1 MGDGDGTNEVGAQL
15 AERVFAG
22 EERWGWEYVEP
33 AALIPHPSSSS
44 PPVWTEPSNP
54 RAGGRAAQGGK
65 RSGRGVGCAIL
76 LVIGFWVFAG
86 AAYGGT
92 LLIALALAFSLG
104 PLSRAAARSAARR
117 RREGLMKEYQDR
129 VAAWQRVIAEHDA
142 QQRLLAVSVD
152 VWYPLTLDSRPS
164 RIDVFGGTGNGWASL
179 LTTVCGPLL
188 GTGQAVLV
196 LDFSQQSVALELAVL
211 AAHRDVPVAHAPLPA
226 ATVTADLLAGSTP
239 EELGECFAEA
249 LQSMR
254 PDGAEIDLHTIDAEL
269 IETTARALAAPV
281 TYARLAAGL
290 RVLLRIYEPGE
301 DGGPL
306 STDEVTGLT
315 RAIDLVGQ
323 GERVQ
328 NELRYVRGLM
338 ESMAK
343 APAQTGVLADPAA
356 LWQPGQLA
364 VLATDDLV
372 ERRKDLTDRITFF
385 QLLHQLRQRRFTA
398 GAGMLVIAGA
408 DRLGRNAL
416 ESMAR
421 QARSAGIRLMLLFE
435 HLREDT
441 VKIVGGS
448 DSATILMRIGNGN
461 EARDAAQFVGQG
473 YKFIVNQLT
482 KQVGETLTE
491 GRGSSYG
498 EQDGA
503 STSDGFN
510 KSGSLSHSGFLNSTS
525 GRSWGTSKTF
535 TTSLSRSWQETVN
548 TSTARST
555 TQGENLSRVYEFTVE
570 PTQLQALPTTAMVVV
585 EAGPGGRRAVFADCN
600 PGITGLPRLSAVPW
614 PALT

>member
-1 MGDGDGTNEVGAQL
+1 MGDENGTDKVGAQL
-15 AERVFAG
+15 AGRVFTG

-33 AALIPHPSSSS
+33 AAMVPHHLASKA
-44 PPVWTEPSNP
+44 PVWTEP
-54 RAGGRAAQGGK
+54 AAPK
-65 RSGRGVGCAIL
+65 ARNRSGQGNERSGKGIGCGIL
-76 LVIGFWVFAG
+76 LVVGITLFGDARAG
-86 AAYGGT
+86 LA
-92 LLIALALAFSLG
+92 LLIILTLIFTLG

-117 RREGLMKEYQDR
+117 RRERLVKEYQDR
-129 VAAWQRVIAEHDA
+129 VAAWQLVIAEHDA
-142 QQRLLAVSVD
+142 QQRLLAAGVD
-152 VWYPLTLDSRPS
+152 IWYPLRLESRPS

-188 GTGQAVLV
+188 GAGQAVLV

-211 AAHRDVPVAHAPLPA
+211 AAHRDVPVTHAPLPA

-239 EELGECFAEA
+239 EELGECLAEA

-254 PDGAEIDLHTIDAEL
+254 PDGAEVDLHTIDADL

-301 DGGPL
+301 DGSPL
-306 STDEVTGLT
+306 STDEVTALT

-343 APAQTGVLADPAA
+343 APAQAGVLADPAA

-372 ERRKDLTDRITFF
+372 ERRKDLTDRIAFF

-398 GAGMLVIAGA
+398 GGMLVIAGA

-448 DSATILMRIGNGN
+448 DSATVLMRIGNGN

-473 YKFIVNQLT
+473 YKFLVNQLT

-491 GRGSSYG
+491 GRGGSYG
-498 EQDGA
+498 EQDGE
-503 STSDGFN
+503 STSHGAN
-510 KSGSLSHSGFLNSTS
+510 KGGSLSHSGFLNSTS

-555 TQGENLSRVYEFTVE
+555 THGENLSRVYEFTVE
-570 PTQLQALPTTAMVVV
+570 PTQLQALPTTGMVVV
-585 EAGPGGRRAVFADCN
+585 EAGPSGRRVVFADCN
-600 PGITGLPRLSAVPW
+600 PGITGLPRLSAVPRA
-614 PALT
+614 ALT

>member
-1 MGDGDGTNEVGAQL
+1 MGDENGTDKVGAQL
-15 AERVFAG
+15 AGRVFTG

-33 AALIPHPSSSS
+33 AAMVPHHLASKA
-44 PPVWTEPSNP
+44 PVWTEP
-54 RAGGRAAQGGK
+54 AASKARNGSGQGNE
-65 RSGRGVGCAIL
+65 RSGKGIGCGIL
-76 LVIGFWVFAG
+76 LVVGITLFGDARAG
-86 AAYGGT
+86 LA
-92 LLIALALAFSLG
+92 LLIILTLIFTLG

-117 RREGLMKEYQDR
+117 RRERLVKEYQDR
-129 VAAWQRVIAEHDA
+129 VAAWQLVIAEHDA
-142 QQRLLAVSVD
+142 QQRLLAAGVD
-152 VWYPLTLDSRPS
+152 IWYPLRLESRPS

-179 LTTVCGPLL
+179 LTTVCGTLL
-188 GTGQAVLV
+188 GAGQAVLV

-254 PDGAEIDLHTIDAEL
+254 PDGAEVDLHTIDADL

-306 STDEVTGLT
+306 STDEVTALT

-343 APAQTGVLADPAA
+343 APAQAGVLADPAA

-372 ERRKDLTDRITFF
+372 ERRKDLTDRIAFF

-398 GAGMLVIAGA
+398 GGMLVIAGA

-448 DSATILMRIGNGN
+448 DSATVLMRIGNGN

-473 YKFIVNQLT
+473 YKFLVNQLT

-491 GRGSSYG
+491 GRGGSYG
-498 EQDGA
+498 EQDGE
-503 STSDGFN
+503 STSHGAN
-510 KSGSLSHSGFLNSTS
+510 KGGSLSHSGFLNSTS

-555 TQGENLSRVYEFTVE
+555 THGENLSRVYEFTVE
-570 PTQLQALPTTAMVVV
+570 PTQLQALPTTGMVVV
-585 EAGPGGRRAVFADCN
+585 EAGPSGRRVVFADCN
-600 PGITGLPRLSAVPW
+600 PGITGLPRLSAVPRA
-614 PALT
+614 ALT

>member
-1 MGDGDGTNEVGAQL
+1 MGDENGTDKVGAQL
-15 AERVFAG
+15 AGRVFTG

-33 AALIPHPSSSS
+33 AAMVPHHLASKA
-44 PPVWTEPSNP
+44 PVWTEP
-54 RAGGRAAQGGK
+54 AAPK
-65 RSGRGVGCAIL
+65 ARNRSGQGNERSGKGIGCGIL
-76 LVIGFWVFAG
+76 LVVGITLFGDARAG
-86 AAYGGT
+86 LA
-92 LLIALALAFSLG
+92 LLIILTLIFTLG

-117 RREGLMKEYQDR
+117 RRERLVKEYQDR
-129 VAAWQRVIAEHDA
+129 VAAWQLVIAEHDA
-142 QQRLLAVSVD
+142 QQRLLAAGVD
-152 VWYPLTLDSRPS
+152 IWYPLRLESRPS
-164 RIDVFGGTGNGWASL
+164 RIDVFGGTANGWASL

-188 GTGQAVLV
+188 GAGQAVLV

-239 EELGECFAEA
+239 EELGECLAEA

-254 PDGAEIDLHTIDAEL
+254 PDGAEVDLHTIDADL

-306 STDEVTGLT
+306 STDEVTALT

-343 APAQTGVLADPAA
+343 APAQAGVLADPAA

-372 ERRKDLTDRITFF
+372 ERRKDLTDRIAFF

-398 GAGMLVIAGA
+398 GGMLVIAGA

-448 DSATILMRIGNGN
+448 DSATVLMRIGNGN

-473 YKFIVNQLT
+473 YKFLVNQLT

-491 GRGSSYG
+491 GRGGSYG
-498 EQDGA
+498 EQDGE
-503 STSDGFN
+503 STSHGAN
-510 KSGSLSHSGFLNSTS
+510 KGGSLSHSGFLNSTS

-555 TQGENLSRVYEFTVE
+555 THGENLSRVYEFTVE
-570 PTQLQALPTTAMVVV
+570 PTQLQALPTTGMVVV
-585 EAGPGGRRAVFADCN
+585 EAGPSGRRVVFADCN
-600 PGITGLPRLSAVPW
+600 PGITGLPRLSTVPRA
-614 PALT
+614 ALT

>member
-1 MGDGDGTNEVGAQL
+1 MGDEHGTNEVGAQL
-15 AERVFAG
+15 AGRVFTG

-33 AALIPHPSSSS
+33 SALVLHHSASS

-54 RAGGRAAQGGK
+54 QAGGRSGQSDGGSTK
-65 RSGRGVGCAIL
+65 GVGCAIL
-76 LVIGFWVFAG
+76 LVIGIGV
-86 AAYGGT
+86 YGGAVYGLV
-92 LLIALALAFSLG
+92 LLIALTLVFTLG

-117 RREGLMKEYQDR
+117 RRERLVKEYQGQ

-142 QQRLLAVSVD
+142 QQRLLAADVD
-152 VWYPLTLDSRPS
+152 IWYPLRLESQPS

-179 LTTVCGPLL
+179 LATVCGPLL
-188 GTGQAVLV
+188 GAGQAVLV
-196 LDFSQQSVALELAVL
+196 LDFSQQSVALELAGL
-211 AAHRDVPVAHAPLPA
+211 AAHRDVPVTHASLPA

-239 EELGECFAEA
+239 EELAECFAEV

-254 PDGAEIDLHTIDAEL
+254 PDGAEVDLHTIDTDL

-290 RVLLRIYEPGE
+290 WVLLRIYEPGE

-306 STDEVTGLT
+306 SVQEVTALT

-323 GERVQ
+323 RERVQ
-328 NELRYVRGLM
+328 DELRYVRGLM

-343 APAQTGVLADPAA
+343 APAQAGASADPAT
-356 LWQPGQLA
+356 LWRPGRLA

-372 ERRKDLTDRITFF
+372 ERRKDLTDRIAFF

-421 QARSAGIRLMLLFE
+421 QARGAGIRLMLLFE

-448 DSATILMRIGNGN
+448 DSATVLMRIGNGN

-473 YKFIVNQLT
+473 YKFLVNQLT

-498 EQDGA
+498 EQDGE
-503 STSDGFN
+503 STSHGSN
-510 KSGSLSHSGFLNSTS
+510 KGGSLSRSGFLNSTS
-525 GRSWGTSKTF
+525 GRSWGTSKTL
-535 TTSLSRSWQETVN
+535 TTSLSHNWQDTVN
-548 TSTARST
+548 TSTAKST

-570 PTQLQALPTTAMVVV
+570 PTQLQAPPTTGMVVV
-585 EAGPGGRRAVFADCN
+585 EAGPSGRRVVFADCN
-600 PGITGLPRLSAVPW
+600 PGITGLPRLSTVPR

>member
-1 MGDGDGTNEVGAQL
+1 MGDENGTDKVGAQL
-15 AERVFAG
+15 AGRVFTG

-33 AALIPHPSSSS
+33 AAMVPHHLASKA
-44 PPVWTEPSNP
+44 PVWTEP
-54 RAGGRAAQGGK
+54 AAPK
-65 RSGRGVGCAIL
+65 ARNRSGQGNERSGKGIGCGIL
-76 LVIGFWVFAG
+76 LVVGITLFGDARAG
-86 AAYGGT
+86 LA
-92 LLIALALAFSLG
+92 LLIILTLIFTLG

-117 RREGLMKEYQDR
+117 RRERLVKEYQDR
-129 VAAWQRVIAEHDA
+129 VAAWQLVIAEHDA
-142 QQRLLAVSVD
+142 QQRLLAAGVD
-152 VWYPLTLDSRPS
+152 IWYPLRLESRPS

-188 GTGQAVLV
+188 GAGQAVLV

-211 AAHRDVPVAHAPLPA
+211 AAHRDVPVTHAPLPA

-239 EELGECFAEA
+239 EELGECLAEA

-254 PDGAEIDLHTIDAEL
+254 PDGAEVDLHTIDADL
-269 IETTARALAAPV
+269 IETTTRALAAPV

-290 RVLLRIYEPGE
+290 RVLLRIYEPAE

-306 STDEVTGLT
+306 STDEVTALT

-343 APAQTGVLADPAA
+343 APAQAGVLADPAA
-356 LWQPGQLA
+356 LWEPGQLA

-372 ERRKDLTDRITFF
+372 ERRKDLTDRIAFF

-398 GAGMLVIAGA
+398 GGMLVIAGA

-448 DSATILMRIGNGN
+448 DSATVLMRIGNGN

-473 YKFIVNQLT
+473 YKFLVNQLT

-491 GRGSSYG
+491 GRGGSYG
-498 EQDGA
+498 EQDGE
-503 STSDGFN
+503 STSHGAN
-510 KSGSLSHSGFLNSTS
+510 KGGSLSHSGFLNSTS

-555 TQGENLSRVYEFTVE
+555 THGENLSRVYEFTVE
-570 PTQLQALPTTAMVVV
+570 PTQLQALPTTGMVVV
-585 EAGPGGRRAVFADCN
+585 EAGPSGRRVVFADCN
-600 PGITGLPRLSAVPW
+600 PGITGLPRLSAVPRA
-614 PALT
+614 ALT

>member
-1 MGDGDGTNEVGAQL
+1 MGDENGTDKVGAQL
-15 AERVFAG
+15 AGRVFTG

-33 AALIPHPSSSS
+33 AAMVPHHLASKA
-44 PPVWTEPSNP
+44 PVWTEP
-54 RAGGRAAQGGK
+54 AAPK
-65 RSGRGVGCAIL
+65 ARNRSGQGNERSGKGIGCGIL
-76 LVIGFWVFAG
+76 LVVGITLFGDARAG
-86 AAYGGT
+86 LA
-92 LLIALALAFSLG
+92 LLIILTLIFTLG

-117 RREGLMKEYQDR
+117 RRERLVKEYQDR
-129 VAAWQRVIAEHDA
+129 VAAWQLVIAEHDA
-142 QQRLLAVSVD
+142 QQRLLAAGVD
-152 VWYPLTLDSRPS
+152 IWYPLRLESRPS

-188 GTGQAVLV
+188 GAGQAVLV

-211 AAHRDVPVAHAPLPA
+211 AAHRDVPVTHAPLPA

-239 EELGECFAEA
+239 EELGECLAEA

-254 PDGAEIDLHTIDAEL
+254 PDGAEVDLHTIDADL

-306 STDEVTGLT
+306 STGEVTALT

-343 APAQTGVLADPAA
+343 APAQAGVLADPAA

-372 ERRKDLTDRITFF
+372 ERRKDLTDRIAFF

-398 GAGMLVIAGA
+398 GGMLVIAGA

-448 DSATILMRIGNGN
+448 DSATVLMRIGNGN

-473 YKFIVNQLT
+473 YKFLVNQLT

-491 GRGSSYG
+491 GRGGSYG
-498 EQDGA
+498 EQDGE
-503 STSDGFN
+503 STSHGAN
-510 KSGSLSHSGFLNSTS
+510 KGGSLSHSGFLNSTS

-555 TQGENLSRVYEFTVE
+555 THGENLSRVYEFTVE
-570 PTQLQALPTTAMVVV
+570 PTQLQALPTTGMVVV
-585 EAGPGGRRAVFADCN
+585 EAGPSGRRVVFADCN
-600 PGITGLPRLSAVPW
+600 PGITGLPRLSAVPRA
-614 PALT
+614 ALT

>member
-1 MGDGDGTNEVGAQL
+1 MGDENGTDKVGAQL
-15 AERVFAG
+15 AGRVFTG

-33 AALIPHPSSSS
+33 AAMVPHHLASKA
-44 PPVWTEPSNP
+44 PVWTEP
-54 RAGGRAAQGGK
+54 AAPK
-65 RSGRGVGCAIL
+65 ARNRSGQGNERSGKGIGCGIL
-76 LVIGFWVFAG
+76 LVVGITLFGDARAG
-86 AAYGGT
+86 VA
-92 LLIALALAFSLG
+92 LLIILTLIFTLG

-117 RREGLMKEYQDR
+117 RRERLVKEYQDR
-129 VAAWQRVIAEHDA
+129 VAAWQLVIAGHDA
-142 QQRLLAVSVD
+142 QQRLLAAGVD
-152 VWYPLTLDSRPS
+152 IWYPLRLESRPS

-188 GTGQAVLV
+188 GAGQAVLV

-239 EELGECFAEA
+239 EELGECLAEA

-254 PDGAEIDLHTIDAEL
+254 PDGAEVDLHTIDADL

-306 STDEVTGLT
+306 STDEVTALT

-343 APAQTGVLADPAA
+343 APAQAGVLADPTA

-372 ERRKDLTDRITFF
+372 ERRKDLTDRIAFF

-398 GAGMLVIAGA
+398 GGGMLVIAGA

-448 DSATILMRIGNGN
+448 DSATVLMRIGNGN

-473 YKFIVNQLT
+473 YKFLVNQLT

-498 EQDGA
+498 EQDGE
-503 STSDGFN
+503 STSHGAN
-510 KSGSLSHSGFLNSTS
+510 KGGSLSHSGFLNSTS

-555 TQGENLSRVYEFTVE
+555 THGENLSRVYEFTVE
-570 PTQLQALPTTAMVVV
+570 PTQLQALPTTGMVVV
-585 EAGPGGRRAVFADCN
+585 EAGPSGRRVVFADCN
-600 PGITGLPRLSAVPW
+600 PGITGLPRLSAVPRA
-614 PALT
+614 ALT

>member
-1 MGDGDGTNEVGAQL
+1 MGDENGTDKVGAQL
-15 AERVFAG
+15 AGRVFTG

-33 AALIPHPSSSS
+33 AAMVPHHLASKA
-44 PPVWTEPSNP
+44 PVWTEP
-54 RAGGRAAQGGK
+54 AAPK
-65 RSGRGVGCAIL
+65 ARNRSGQGNERSGKGIGCGIL
-76 LVIGFWVFAG
+76 LVVGITLFGDARAG
-86 AAYGGT
+86 LA
-92 LLIALALAFSLG
+92 LLIILTLIFTLG

-117 RREGLMKEYQDR
+117 RRERLVKEYQDR
-129 VAAWQRVIAEHDA
+129 VAAWQLVIAEHDA
-142 QQRLLAVSVD
+142 QQRLLAAGVD
-152 VWYPLTLDSRPS
+152 IWYPLRLESRPS

-188 GTGQAVLV
+188 GAGQAVLV

-211 AAHRDVPVAHAPLPA
+211 AAHRDVPVTHAPLPA

-239 EELGECFAEA
+239 EELGECLAEA

-254 PDGAEIDLHTIDAEL
+254 PDGAEVDLHTIDADL

-306 STDEVTGLT
+306 STDEVTALT

-343 APAQTGVLADPAA
+343 APAQAGVLADPAA

-372 ERRKDLTDRITFF
+372 ERRKDLTDRIAFF

-398 GAGMLVIAGA
+398 GGMLVIAGA

-448 DSATILMRIGNGN
+448 DSATVLMRIGNGN

-473 YKFIVNQLT
+473 YKFLVNQLT

-491 GRGSSYG
+491 GRGGSYG
-498 EQDGA
+498 EQDGE
-503 STSDGFN
+503 STSHGAN
-510 KSGSLSHSGFLNSTS
+510 KGGSLSHSGFLNSTS

-555 TQGENLSRVYEFTVE
+555 THGENLSRVYEFTVE
-570 PTQLQALPTTAMVVV
+570 PTQLQALPTTGMVVV
-585 EAGPGGRRAVFADCN
+585 EAGPSGRRVVFADCN
-600 PGITGLPRLSAVPW
+600 PGITGLPRLSAVPRA
-614 PALT
+614 ALT

>member
-1 MGDGDGTNEVGAQL
+1 MGDENGTDKVGAQL
-15 AERVFAG
+15 AGRVFTG

-33 AALIPHPSSSS
+33 AAMVPHHLASKA
-44 PPVWTEPSNP
+44 PVWTEP
-54 RAGGRAAQGGK
+54 AAPKARNGSGQGNE
-65 RSGRGVGCAIL
+65 RSGKGIGCGIL
-76 LVIGFWVFAG
+76 LVVGITLFGDARAG
-86 AAYGGT
+86 LA
-92 LLIALALAFSLG
+92 LLIILTLIFTLG

-117 RREGLMKEYQDR
+117 RRERLVKEYQDR
-129 VAAWQRVIAEHDA
+129 VAAWQLVIAEHDA
-142 QQRLLAVSVD
+142 QQRLLAAGVD
-152 VWYPLTLDSRPS
+152 IWYPLRLESRPS

-188 GTGQAVLV
+188 GAGQAVLV

-254 PDGAEIDLHTIDAEL
+254 PDGAEVDLHTIDADL

-306 STDEVTGLT
+306 STDEVTALT

-343 APAQTGVLADPAA
+343 APAQAGVLADPAA

-372 ERRKDLTDRITFF
+372 ERRKDLTDRIAFF

-398 GAGMLVIAGA
+398 GGMLVIAGA

-448 DSATILMRIGNGN
+448 DSATVLMRIGNGN

-473 YKFIVNQLT
+473 YKFLVNQLT

-491 GRGSSYG
+491 GRGGSYG
-498 EQDGA
+498 EQDGE
-503 STSDGFN
+503 STSHGAN
-510 KSGSLSHSGFLNSTS
+510 KGGSLSHSGFLNSTS

-548 TSTARST
+548 TSTARSIT
-555 TQGENLSRVYEFTVE
+555 HGENLSRVYEFTVE
-570 PTQLQALPTTAMVVV
+570 PTQLQALPTTGMVVV
-585 EAGPGGRRAVFADCN
+585 EAGPSGRRVVFADCN
-600 PGITGLPRLSAVPW
+600 PGITGLPRLSAVPRA
-614 PALT
+614 ALT